1 MHNAQIRCVSS
12 VLYTPFYPRMC
23 VSSPLIKK
31 EFYLYIYLHFDELF
45 WYRHRQTNKMADVVR
60 SCTLTKLLWTTS
72 DQGLQTG
79 KQDGRHDE
87 TNKMADLVRL
97 HLEGVQTGKQDGWRG
112 NAQVTRCTD
121 RLGVQ
126 TGGKMA
132 DTRRRPQLPP
142 NYNIH
147 QMRLIHELKV
157 AFPSIPDETVRLCL
171 KKVSN
176 TNQFIILYLIW
187 TKNA

>member
-1 MHNAQIRCVSS
+1 
-12 VLYTPFYPRMC
+12 
-23 VSSPLIKK
+23 
-31 EFYLYIYLHFDELF
+31 
-45 WYRHRQTNKMADVVR
+45 
-60 SCTLTKLLWTTS
+60 
-72 DQGLQTG
+72 
-79 KQDGRHDE
+79 
-87 TNKMADLVRL
+87 MADLVRL
-97 HLEGVQTGKQDGWRG
+97 HLEGVQTGKQDGSRG

-121 RLGVQ
+121 RLGLQ

-176 TNQFIILYLIW
+176 TNQFIILDLNKKRIISAKW
-187 TKNA
+187 A